1 MNYDVGDLVKDN
13 HNRIYIVISLNH
25 NRDNIVYNVSL
36 SQVAGKPI
44 PAFQYDTKGHIRMF
58 PTDVSRI

>member
-13 HNRIYIVISLNH
+13 FDRTYIVVSLNH
-25 NRDNIVYNVSL
+25 NRDNIVYNITL
-36 SQVAGKPI
+36 SQVAGKTI
-44 PAFQYDTKGHIRMF
+44 PAYLCDSKGYIRMF

>member
-13 HNRIYIVISLNH
+13 HDRIYIVISLNH

-36 SQVAGKPI
+36 SQVAGKPVN
-44 PAFQYDTKGHIRMF
+44 PYVYGADGQIRMF
-58 PTDVSRI
+58 PTDVSRM